1 MSRYVNA
8 ALRKQVMANA
18 PENRPNV
25 EGPERT
31 AAEALDEERSARL
44 DAEHALAI
52 VEALLSSAIVGIG
65 LVDRDLR
72 YVRVNSVLA
81 QINGRAPEDHP
92 GRTVREILGDTADIV
107 EPYMRRV
114 IATGEPVTNLEQTAT
129 AYGGTGKPRV
139 FLASYFPVRTKSG
152 EVIGIGGAV
161 ADITRLKRIESDLH
175 DALRQRE
182 ELLALV
188 SHDLR
193 NPLGAIEVAASL
205 LASNPQLQDPRARKQ
220 LETIQRSVRRME
232 HLIDDLL
239 DMASIQAGRLAIA
252 PRPVEAHRLVTEA
265 LETIEMAARD
275 KGITL
280 KNETALEGI
289 SIACDRDRM
298 LQVLGNLLSNA
309 VKFCGPGDR
318 ITVRAQ
324 PRDDRVVIEV
334 TDTGPGIS
342 PADLPHIFEP
352 YWSAQHHARKGT
364 GLGLYITKGLVDA
377 HGGQITVES
386 RPGAGATFRLTVPR
400 AKPAE

>member
-1 MSRYVNA
+1 V
-8 ALRKQVMANA
+8 A
-18 PENRPNV
+18 PPS
-25 EGPERT
+25 P
-31 AAEALDEERSARL
+31 
-44 DAEHALAI
+44 
-52 VEALLSSAIVGIG
+52 
-65 LVDRDLR
+65 
-72 YVRVNSVLA
+72 
-81 QINGRAPEDHP
+81 HP
-92 GRTVREILGDTADIV
+92 A
-107 EPYMRRV
+107 
-114 IATGEPVTNLEQTAT
+114 
-129 AYGGTGKPRV
+129 GGT
-139 FLASYFPVRTKSG
+139 T
-152 EVIGIGGAV
+152 AV

-188 SHDLR
+188 AHDLR